1 MTCMTTM
8 MSTQPDQAASTTV
21 AMHPRTIL
29 VAEDEHLL
37 AQHLEADLKELG
49 YEVIGPASNGR
60 RAVEL
65 ARKHHPDMAL
75 LDLRMPEMDGFE
87 AAEILYNEQ
96 ATPIVVVSAY
106 SDREYVERMQKL
118 GVFGYLL
125 KPVSLDELRVTIGVS
140 WGRYRQQVDLSGQVS
155 SLERKLEERKVIE
168 RAKGVIMQTLGISEP
183 EAMRRLQKQARDSR
197 RPMAELAKAV
207 LDAHGILDHN
217 HSHDKP
223 GSGSETGA

>member
-1 MTCMTTM
+1 MTM
-8 MSTQPDQAASTTV
+8 MSTHSEQTTCQTIPDDP
-21 AMHPRTIL
+21 HTIL
-29 VAEDEHLL
+29 IAEDEHLL

-60 RAVEL
+60 KAVEL

-140 WGRYRQQVDLSGQVS
+140 WGRYRQQMELTGQVS
-155 SLERKLEERKVIE
+155 SLARKLEERKTIE
-168 RAKGVIMQTLGISEP
+168 KAKGVIMQTLGISEP

-197 RPMAELAKAV
+197 RPMIELARAV
-207 LDAHGILDHN
+207 LDAHGILDN
-217 HSHDKP
+217 HHHDDNQQVDDRL
-223 GSGSETGA
+223 